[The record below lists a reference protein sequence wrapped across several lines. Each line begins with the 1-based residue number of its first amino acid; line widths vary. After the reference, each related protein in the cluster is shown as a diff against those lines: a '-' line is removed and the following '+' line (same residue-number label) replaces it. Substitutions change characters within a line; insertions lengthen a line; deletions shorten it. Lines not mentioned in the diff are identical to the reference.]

1 MVSANDYMDKIGRLP
16 NADIN
21 TRWGFFYSIE
31 MSVQINN
38 QIVNLQNQNNK
49 IIQQN
54 DEIIR
59 LLKQLNNK

>member
-1 MVSANDYMDKIGRLP
+1 MVSANDFMNQISKIP
-16 NADIN
+16 NADVN
-21 TRWGFFYSIE
+21 TKWGFFYSIE

-38 QIVNLQNQNNK
+38 QIVNLQNQNTK